1 MNLERFFMTIDK
13 IERTIREFSEAGK
26 KMFATSSFQ
35 THSIPL
41 LHIISQI
48 DSTIPVY
55 FINTGFLFAETVA
68 YKNEI
73 ADRLQLNILDTTPV
87 VTKAEQKD
95 RMGRFFFASDPDH
108 CCFLNKVQPLE
119 PVIAKHDVWINGVR
133 ADQTDVR
140 KSFKDIEQVRSNFV
154 RFHPMLDWTK
164 QDIYRYIRE
173 NNLPRHPLDMLGY
186 SSIGCEP
193 CTHKPRFDDDERNSR
208 WFGLKKTECG
218 LNTTLINKEES
229 R

>member
-1 MNLERFFMTIDK
+1 MTIDK

-140 KSFKDIEQVRSNFV
+140 KSFKDIEQVRSNFA

>member
-1 MNLERFFMTIDK
+1 MTIDK

>member
-1 MNLERFFMTIDK
+1 MTIDK

-119 PVIAKHDVWINGVR
+119 PVIAAHDVWINGVR

-186 SSIGCEP
+186 TSIGCEP

-229 R
+229 K

>member
-1 MNLERFFMTIDK
+1 MTIDK

-55 FINTGFLFAETVA
+55 FINTGFLFAETIA

-119 PVIAKHDVWINGVR
+119 PVIAAHDVWINGVR

-186 SSIGCEP
+186 TSIGCEP

-229 R
+229 K

>member
-1 MNLERFFMTIDK
+1 MTIDK

-55 FINTGFLFAETVA
+55 FINTGFLFAETIA

-73 ADRLQLNILDTTPV
+73 ADRLLLNILDTTPV

-119 PVIAKHDVWINGVR
+119 PVIAAHDVWINGVR

-186 SSIGCEP
+186 TSIGCEP

-229 R
+229 K

>member
-1 MNLERFFMTIDK
+1 MTIDK

-218 LNTTLINKEES
+218 LNTTLMNKEES
-229 R
+229 K

>member
-1 MNLERFFMTIDK
+1 MTIDK

-119 PVIAKHDVWINGVR
+119 PVIAAHDVWINGVR

-186 SSIGCEP
+186 TSIGCEP

-218 LNTTLINKEES
+218 LNTTLMNKEES
-229 R
+229 K

>member
-1 MNLERFFMTIDK
+1 MTIDK

-119 PVIAKHDVWINGVR
+119 PVIAAHDVWINGVR

-186 SSIGCEP
+186 MSIGCEP

-229 R
+229 K